1 MERKGV
7 EQTANISL
15 LKVRWWKINRVC
27 KNRSDFKGIRSKSI
41 KKKKTLFSFN
51 KHQICKHI
59 NVMENHKLWK
69 IQSSWVQRKKIKKK
83 KVCYFS
89 SPAEIC
95 REKKSFPSWK
105 NTIYQQVFLE
115 LRAATSLVCMIFFLP
130 RSSVELNNKKSVCEN
145 RLADGK
151 FWKKKLFFAKNLNWV
166 QFEIEVGEGEEKASR
181 YFISKSKFRVQ
192 SRFFFVS
199 KWKFSSSL
207 KCLAEFELSTKSQID
222 PELFNPQKWIWTV
235 Q

>member
-1 MERKGV
+1 MENSVLVGSAKKNQKK
-7 EQTANISL
+7 ESL
-15 LKVRWWKINRVC
+15 LFFV
-27 KNRSDFKGIRSKSI
+27 S
-41 KKKKTLFSFN
+41 
-51 KHQICKHI
+51 
-59 NVMENHKLWK
+59 
-69 IQSSWVQRKKIKKK
+69 
-83 KVCYFS
+83 
-89 SPAEIC
+89 C
-95 REKKSFPSWK
+95 RNLSRKKSFPSWK

-192 SRFFFVS
+192 SMIFFVS